1 MATLYLHIPFCRRI
15 CTYCDFY
22 RVGAVELLPQVE
34 RMLHREMIERADY
47 LSERRLTSIYFG
59 GGTPSLLPPSSIEAL
74 INRARELFDC
84 SAVEEI
90 TIEANPDDLDDRYVD
105 ALAATA
111 VNRVSLGVQS
121 FDDEV
126 LRFMNRRH
134 SGREAVLAVE
144 RLQQAGIDNISV
156 DVIFGIAGY
165 ESCLMDTLHTATSL
179 GVGHLSAYH
188 LTVEERTRLGI
199 MVRKGEYTPISE
211 EQSEAEYLA
220 VHKVFT
226 DAGYEHYEVS
236 NYARPGC
243 RAKHNSS
250 YWRGVEY
257 LGLGPGAHSFSG
269 DNRTWCSS
277 TVAQYAAGD
286 LRYDGETLTRTE
298 HLNEYVMTSLRCAE
312 GIDLEYIASHF
323 GPQQRERIESAAR
336 SWLHEGT
343 LQSLSGRL
351 FIPAEKFLV
360 SDAVIESLFV

>member
-1 MATLYLHIPFCRRI
+1 
-15 CTYCDFY
+15 
-22 RVGAVELLPQVE
+22 
-34 RMLHREMIERADY
+34 
-47 LSERRLTSIYFG
+47 
-59 GGTPSLLPPSSIEAL
+59 
-74 INRARELFDC
+74 
-84 SAVEEI
+84 
-90 TIEANPDDLDDRYVD
+90 
-105 ALAATA
+105 
-111 VNRVSLGVQS
+111 
-121 FDDEV
+121 
-126 LRFMNRRH
+126 
-134 SGREAVLAVE
+134 
-144 RLQQAGIDNISV
+144 
-156 DVIFGIAGY
+156 
-165 ESCLMDTLHTATSL
+165 MDTLRTATSL

-188 LTVEERTRLGI
+188 LTVEERTRLGV

-236 NYARPGC
+236 NYARPAC

-298 HLNEYVMTSLRCAE
+298 HLNEYVMTSLRCVE

-336 SWLHEGT
+336 RWLHEGT
-343 LQSLSGRL
+343 LQSLYGRL